1 MSFRVQGWCP
11 GALRPMESG
20 DGLVVR
26 IRPRLA
32 RLSEVEGQ
40 ALAAAALAHGNGLIE
55 VTARG
60 NVQLRGV
67 TRASHPALLADLG
80 ALRLIDASE
89 AEERHR
95 NVLVTP
101 FWTPG
106 DGTAYLAQTL
116 YAALAKGPDL
126 PGKFGFALDTGARP
140 LLSASSADIRIE
152 RALDGGLILR
162 PDGAAEGQ
170 RVTAETAVPQAIT
183 LAEWFV
189 ASGGVR
195 EGRGRMAA
203 LLKAA
208 VPPLTLDTAPAP
220 ALPVPGPGLRPE
232 GALVALEFGILRAEV
247 FADLARRPLRIT
259 PWRMLLL
266 EGASAM
272 PEGARLIA
280 NPADPRLRVLACT
293 GAPGCPQALQKTRGL
308 ARRLAPA
315 VPQGQRL
322 HVSGC
327 AKGCAHPGVA
337 DLVLTGTPRG
347 FALIRNGRAG
357 DSALRVLPPD
367 AIMPETLEALS

>member
-1 MSFRVQGWCP
+1 MSFRIQGWCP

-32 RLSEVEGQ
+32 RLTAAEGQ
-40 ALAAAALAHGNGLIE
+40 ALAQAALAHGNGLIE

-60 NVQLRGV
+60 NLQLRGV

-80 ALRLIDASE
+80 ALGLIDASE

-101 FWTPG
+101 FWAPG
-106 DGTAYLAQTL
+106 DGTDALAEAL

-126 PGKFGFALDTGARP
+126 PGKFGFALDVGPVRLLAGA
-140 LLSASSADIRIE
+140 SADIRIE
-152 RALDGGLILR
+152 RGGDGLILR
-162 PDGAAEGQ
+162 PDGASLGQ
-170 RVTAETAVPQAIT
+170 RVTPETAVAEAMR
-183 LAEWFV
+183 LAEWFA
-189 ASGGVR
+189 ASGGIR

-203 LLKAA
+203 HLRHAA
-208 VPPLTLDTAPAP
+208 PPLTLDTPPAP
-220 ALPVPGPGLRPE
+220 EGAAPEPGLRAK

-247 FADLARRPLRIT
+247 FSDLARAPLRIT
-259 PWRMLLL
+259 PWRMLLV
-266 EGASAM
+266 EGATRM
-272 PEGARLIA
+272 PQAAGLIA
-280 NPADPRLRVLACT
+280 EPADPRLRVLACT

-315 VPQGQRL
+315 VPPGQRL

-327 AKGCAHPGVA
+327 AKGCACPGTA
-337 DLVLTGTPRG
+337 DLVLTGTPKG

-357 DSALRVLPPD
+357 DAALSVLPAD
-367 AIMPETLEALS
+367 QIDPELLKAPL